1 MIHWLRL
8 RSLGGEGS
16 GLKKRKYTKKSAVVF
31 FLAAAMSVLMLSGVV
46 WAQEEGNMADTAA
59 AGNSPGGSENTAGA
73 VMNETVLLQDAGAD
87 GDADSNIDG
96 ESGESGTGSVD
107 TPTDT
112 DAESGNTGEIPDA
125 DGTPDTDGTSGA
137 GGAGGIEG
145 NGQLPGGETGD
156 GGQVPGGETGD
167 GGQAPGGETGDGGQA
182 PGGGMDLPSYLEP
195 TQKVD
200 KLELAKREPVTLSEV
215 SIKTVSF
222 TPQTGDEAEP
232 QTALWI
238 GVMAVAVIAAIV
250 VIVIWKK
257 RK

>member
-1 MIHWLRL
+1 M
-8 RSLGGEGS
+8 
-16 GLKKRKYTKKSAVVF
+16 KKRKYTKKSAVVF

-73 VMNETVLLQDAGAD
+73 VMNETVMLQDAGAD

-96 ESGESGTGSVD
+96 ESGESGEGGTGSVG

-137 GGAGGIEG
+137 GGAGGIEE
-145 NGQLPGGETGD
+145 NGQL
-156 GGQVPGGETGD
+156 PGGETGD
-167 GGQAPGGETGDGGQA
+167 GGQAPGGETGDGGQV

-238 GVMAVAVIAAIV
+238 GVMAVAVIAAIA

>member
-8 RSLGGEGS
+8 SSLGGEGS
-16 GLKKRKYTKKSAVVF
+16 GLKKRKYTKKGAVVF

-46 WAQEEGNMADTAA
+46 WAQEEGNMADAAA

-73 VMNETVLLQDAGAD
+73 VMNETVMLQDAGAD
-87 GDADSNIDG
+87 GGADSNIDG
-96 ESGESGTGSVD
+96 ESGEIGEGGTGGVD

-156 GGQVPGGETGD
+156 GGQ
-167 GGQAPGGETGDGGQA
+167 APGGETGDGGQV

-238 GVMAVAVIAAIV
+238 GVMAVAVIAAIA

>member
-73 VMNETVLLQDAGAD
+73 VMNETVMLQDAGAD

-96 ESGESGTGSVD
+96 ESGESGEGGTGSVG

-137 GGAGGIEG
+137 GGAGGIEE
-145 NGQLPGGETGD
+145 NGQL
-156 GGQVPGGETGD
+156 PGGETGD
-167 GGQAPGGETGDGGQA
+167 GGQAPGGETGDGGQV

-238 GVMAVAVIAAIV
+238 GVMAVAVIAAIA